1 MKKVLITVAVLS
13 GLSSYA
19 GGFRVSLQGVKQLA
33 MAHTSAHAED
43 ASIAFF
49 NPGGIS
55 FIPERLSVAAGGFGA
70 FSKLTYQNTNTLQSY
85 ETDNP
90 IGTPIYAAVAYKVLD
105 NVSVGFSFTTP
116 YGSTIQYPEN
126 WSGREMVQKMSLKSM
141 YFQPMVSF
149 KLAPWAS
156 LGVSYIYATGM
167 VDWDKAATNI
177 GGTVNIK
184 DDKARGSG
192 FGMGFYFRPANNF
205 DIGLAYRSKVS
216 MKADNGVAT
225 FNVSNALYGDLGLNA
240 AGQDAFT
247 ATLPLP
253 EEYTIGATYKI
264 RPAWKISADFNYTG
278 WEAYD
283 RLTLDFA
290 NAPIGNQTDNT
301 ILVNPKNFK
310 NSRTFRV
317 GTEYQFTPMIAGRLG
332 YYYDEAAY
340 EPNSFSPETP
350 SFDTNAITGGFG
362 IKFRGFGVDVA
373 AAKTFPKYRSFTNP
387 ITNFS
392 GQAKGSTLYIGLGLS
407 YNPF

>member
-1 MKKVLITVAVLS
+1 MLS
-13 GLSSYA
+13 GIISYA

-55 FIPERLSVAAGGFGA
+55 FIPNKLSVAAGGFGA
-70 FSKLTYQNTNTLQSY
+70 FSTVTYQNTNTLQSY

-90 IGTPIYAAVAYKVLD
+90 IGTPIYAAVAYKIVD

-116 YGSTIQYPEN
+116 YGSTIQYPDD

-156 LGVSYIYATGM
+156 LGVSYIYATGS

-184 DDKARGSG
+184 DEKAKGSG
-192 FGMGFYFRPANNF
+192 FGMGFYFKPSDRL
-205 DIGLAYRSKVS
+205 DIGLAYRSKVG
-216 MKADNGVAT
+216 MKAENGIASFSVP
-225 FNVSNALYGDLGLNA
+225 SSLYGSLGLNS

-264 RPAWKISADFNYTG
+264 KPTWKLSADFNYTG

-290 NAPIGNQTDNT
+290 NAPIGNQADPTV
-301 ILVNPKNFK
+301 LVNPKNFK
-310 NSRTFRV
+310 NSKTFRV
-317 GTEYQFTPMIAGRLG
+317 GTEYQFSSMIAGRLG
-332 YYYDEAAY
+332 WFYDEAAY
-340 EPNSFSPETP
+340 EPQDFTPETP
-350 SFDTNAITGGFG
+350 SFDAHAITAGFG
-362 IKFRGFGVDVA
+362 LRFRGFGVDVA
-373 AAKTFPKYRSFTNP
+373 AAKTFPQYRTFHNMN
-387 ITNFS
+387 TNFS
-392 GQAKGSTLYIGLGLS
+392 GQAKASTLYVGLGLS
-407 YNPF
+407 YNAF